1 MTNSNIHL
9 GQKAQQCY
17 ECGSNIKWVEC
28 CTSCSV
34 SSCCNERAF
43 PLYRLPHSISLST
56 TYRQRIPVS
65 ERKIE
70 LPLLPHGS
78 LSPLSI
84 LLWQAGSKALSLNIE
99 MSLKVLKV
107 TPAPCLPQS
116 HSNILTIWE
125 TGWWFSRV
133 RENQTLSPGCL
144 INLRVS
150 SSVAAVH
157 SVLTCQP
164 VYTSCTAKEN
174 P

>member
-1 MTNSNIHL
+1 MSVDPILSELSAAHP
-9 GQKAQQCY
+9 AQSQAAVM
-17 ECGSNIKWVEC
+17 KD
-28 CTSCSV
+28 
-34 SSCCNERAF
+34 
-43 PLYRLPHSISLST
+43 RLPHSISLST

-116 HSNILTIWE
+116 HSNILTI
-125 TGWWFSRV
+125 
-133 RENQTLSPGCL
+133 
-144 INLRVS
+144 
-150 SSVAAVH
+150 
-157 SVLTCQP
+157 
-164 VYTSCTAKEN
+164 
-174 P
+174 